1 MDINNKVIGFGGR
14 VMGDG
19 KPKYLNSPETK
30 LFDKSKNLYG
40 LNVARSSRKKEI
52 ILCEGYMDVISMHQA
67 GFTNAVASLGTALT
81 SGLLRSRHVPFRT
94 GGNGTAASSGTDQRN
109 RQHAAS
115 VRERPGSPSRIECA
129 ECTTVCTTFESENM
143 KGNKNV
149 CEVLP
154 IGKVPEKPEVTGYTG
169 I

>member
-1 MDINNKVIGFGGR
+1 MEASDSLRQKKIKFFCPILDTSTHHAAYILYQN
-14 VMGDG
+14 G
-19 KPKYLNSPETK
+19 KRRHEPKGITVHHGACQYR
-30 LFDKSKNLYG
+30 Y
-40 LNVARSSRKKEI
+40 
-52 ILCEGYMDVISMHQA
+52 DVE
-67 GFTNAVASLGTALT
+67 
-81 SGLLRSRHVPFRT
+81 LLRSRHVPFRT